1 VLRFLIA
8 IGIVVLVAVLVV
20 MVLPERPSF
29 YFQTLA
35 LLAIGTG
42 GLYHFLSKVR
52 ASNPDF
58 FVQLYLATIALKLLA
73 YGVYLGIV
81 IWKDRPGAI
90 ENVVFFMIA
99 YIIFTALEVF
109 FLWRKVNT

>member
-1 VLRFLIA
+1 MLRFLIA
-8 IGIVVLVAVLVV
+8 SGIVVVVAVVVGMTLVHQ
-20 MVLPERPSF
+20 PSF

-42 GLYHFLSKVR
+42 GLYHFLLKVR
-52 ASNPDF
+52 SSNPDS

-81 IWKDRPGAI
+81 IWRDRPGAI

-99 YIIFTALEVF
+99 YIIFTALEVV
-109 FLWRKVNT
+109 FLWRKVNR